1 MSNLVELRKIMLE
14 HQKADQL
21 VQGAWWDSEEK
32 TGCFY
37 GCAVHENDESAI
49 EKAIQKFGIEPWI
62 AYWSEQ
68 VFEGLPQKLALNWPV
83 ELLDAMI
90 QFEGDYKDIYHKLSI
105 KRLENLPN
113 TNDENVNQA
122 IKKVIEYHLNP
133 TEDKRKEAHSAANS
147 AANSAA
153 GSAAWAA
160 RLAAESAQMR
170 RHVRRQSAARSA
182 EWAAYSAASS
192 ADRRHVLA
200 AAGIE
205 PWIWAKIFF
214 TNYQLSVRQSS
225 NYGRQMRQMRRMGGG
240 MGGRCGGRC
249 GCTFTTLGK
258 RT

>member
-1 MSNLVELRKIMLE
+1 MAHYDDYRAETYAKETGLIELRKIMLE

-21 VQGAWWDSEEK
+21 VQGAWWNSEEK

-49 EKAIQKFGIEPWI
+49 EKAIQKFGIEPWV

-90 QFEGDYKDIYHKLSI
+90 QFEGDYKDIFHKLSI

-122 IKKVIEYHLNP
+122 IEKVIEYHLNP
-133 TEDKRKEAHSAANS
+133 TEDKRKEA
-147 AANSAA
+147 
-153 GSAAWAA
+153 
-160 RLAAESAQMR
+160 L
-170 RHVRRQSAARSA
+170 SAARSA
-182 EWAAYSAASS
+182 AHSAATAASFGGIFDTFGGTFSASDAAADSAASS
-192 ADRRHVLA
+192 AYLA
-200 AAGIE
+200 SSALWAA
-205 PWIWAKIFF
+205 
-214 TNYQLSVRQSS
+214 RC
-225 NYGRQMRQMRRMGGG
+225 
-240 MGGRCGGRC
+240 GRCGGRC
-249 GCTFTTLGK
+249 GGAFTTLGK

>member
-1 MSNLVELRKIMLE
+1 MSNLIELRKIMLE

-90 QFEGDYKDIYHKLSI
+90 QFKGEHYKEIYHKLSI

-113 TNDENVNQA
+113 TNDKNVNQA
-122 IKKVIEYHLNP
+122 IEKVIEYHLNP
-133 TEDKRKEAHSAANS
+133 TEDKRKEALSAAESAAHSAASS
-147 AANSAA
+147 AAWATRSAA
-153 GSAAWAA
+153 SSAEYSTRSAASSAAWATRSAAWAA
-160 RLAAESAQMR
+160 SSA
-170 RHVRRQSAARSA
+170 VDSAARSQHW
-182 EWAAYSAASS
+182 ENERKWMLELL
-192 ADRRHVLA
+192 R
-200 AAGIE
+200 GE
-205 PWIWAKIFF
+205 K
-214 TNYQLSVRQSS
+214 
-225 NYGRQMRQMRRMGGG
+225 
-240 MGGRCGGRC
+240 
-249 GCTFTTLGK
+249 
-258 RT
+258 

>member
-1 MSNLVELRKIMLE
+1 MSNLIELRKIMLE

-90 QFEGDYKDIYHKLSI
+90 QFEGEHYKEIYHKLSI

-113 TNDENVNQA
+113 TNDKNVNQA
-122 IKKVIEYHLNP
+122 IEKVIEYHLNP
-133 TEDKRKEAHSAANS
+133 TEDKRKEALSAAESASDAAADS
-147 AANSAA
+147 AAWATRSAA
-153 GSAAWAA
+153 SSAWAARSAAWAA
-160 RLAAESAQMR
+160 SSA
-170 RHVRRQSAARSA
+170 VDSAARSQHW
-182 EWAAYSAASS
+182 ENERKWMLELL
-192 ADRRHVLA
+192 R
-200 AAGIE
+200 GE
-205 PWIWAKIFF
+205 K
-214 TNYQLSVRQSS
+214 
-225 NYGRQMRQMRRMGGG
+225 
-240 MGGRCGGRC
+240 
-249 GCTFTTLGK
+249 
-258 RT
+258 